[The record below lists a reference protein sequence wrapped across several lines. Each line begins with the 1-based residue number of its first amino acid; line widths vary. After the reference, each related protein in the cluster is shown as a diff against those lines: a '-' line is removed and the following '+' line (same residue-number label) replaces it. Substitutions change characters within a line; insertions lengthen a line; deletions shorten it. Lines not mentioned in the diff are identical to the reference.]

1 MLSINSSIPL
11 NSIIQFHDIS
21 SSIILFG
28 TNSRETLISK
38 CVLNTEI
45 RIAF

>member
-1 MLSINSSIPL
+1 MLSINSSLPL

-21 SSIILFG
+21 SSILLFG
-28 TNSRETLISK
+28 TSSRERLISK

-45 RIAF
+45 RVAI